1 MKSSKPSL
9 QCSLIFT
16 LALSFMA
23 VSCGNDKAKKDK
35 TQNDV
40 VKKDTTKTTLKK
52 ALTFYTSFDNGID
65 ADFSLGDPKLYTV
78 PSRKARDSAK
88 VGLYKEGISLSENQG
103 LKGGA
108 LLYEKDSKGYIYYT
122 SKDNIAYNQNE
133 WNGAISF
140 WLSLDPATD
149 LEPGYCDP
157 IQITDVSYN
166 DASIWVDFTKE
177 NPRDFRLGVIG
188 DKISW
193 KKDTTISDN
202 DDPVF
207 KNQLI
212 PVSKPPFAKGT
223 WTHIFINFKN
233 LNSGKGETSLYINGV
248 LKGQRDDIT
257 DPFSWELEKSN
268 IYLGLGYIG
277 LMDEL
282 SIFNRNLTQ
291 KEISTLFTLEN
302 GVHTILK

>member
-1 MKSSKPSL
+1 MKTIKSNFHYGV
-9 QCSLIFT
+9 IFI
-16 LALSFMA
+16 LALSFL
-23 VSCGNDKAKKDK
+23 VGSCGKGN
-35 TQNDV
+35 TQKHKPQKDV
-40 VKKDTTKTTLKK
+40 VKKDTTKTALKN
-52 ALTFYTSFDNGID
+52 ALTFYTSFDNGTD

-88 VGLYKEGISLSENQG
+88 IGLHKKGVSLSNDQG

-108 LLYEKDSKGYIYYT
+108 LLYEKDSKGYIYYK
-122 SKDNIAYNQNE
+122 SKDNITYNEKE

-140 WLSLDPATD
+140 WLNLDPATD

-188 DKISW
+188 DKNSW
-193 KKDTTISDN
+193 KKDTTVSDN

-207 KNQLI
+207 INQLI
-212 PVSKPPFAKGT
+212 PVNKPPFAKGT
-223 WTHIFINFKN
+223 WTHIFINFEK
-233 LNSGKGETSLYINGV
+233 LNTGKGETSLYINGV
-248 LKGQRDDIT
+248 LKGQRADIK
-257 DPFSWELEKSN
+257 DPFSWELQKSN

-282 SIFNRNLTQ
+282 SIFDRNLTQ
-291 KEISTLFTLEN
+291 KEISVLFSLEN
-302 GVHTILK
+302 GVHTLLK